1 MAIHLADETALLNQA
16 RVGDREAFGLL
27 VQQYYQNIFQ
37 LAFRITRNREDAE
50 DALQEAV
57 LKAQCNLGKFQG
69 NSRFSTWLARIAIN
83 EALIRLRSR
92 RTQREVSLDELSW
105 SDGVRWAPL
114 EAGAEICNPERRYA
128 EVELNERLGKALD
141 GLGPHLRTVFIL
153 RNVDGFSTAELAQ
166 MLGLSLAAI
175 KSRLLRARLKLRV
188 RFRRVLKPQSGE
200 STMLTR
206 EASA

>member
-50 DALQEAV
+50 GALQEAV

-92 RTQREVSLDELSW
+92 RTQREVSW
-105 SDGVRWAPL
+105 SDGVRWATL
-114 EAGAEICNPERRYA
+114 EAGAEICKPERRYA

>member
-128 EVELNERLGKALD
+128 E
-141 GLGPHLRTVFIL
+141 
-153 RNVDGFSTAELAQ
+153 LAQ

>member
-69 NSRFSTWLARIAIN
+69 NYASPRGLPESQSMRRSSGCDRGEPSAKCHWTNCPGLTECDGLRWRLAPKFAIRKD
-83 EALIRLRSR
+83 AMPKW
-92 RTQREVSLDELSW
+92 SLMSGL
-105 SDGVRWAPL
+105 
-114 EAGAEICNPERRYA
+114 ERRST
-128 EVELNERLGKALD
+128 VWV
-141 GLGPHLRTVFIL
+141 RT
-153 RNVDGFSTAELAQ
+153 
-166 MLGLSLAAI
+166 
-175 KSRLLRARLKLRV
+175 
-188 RFRRVLKPQSGE
+188 
-200 STMLTR
+200 
-206 EASA
+206 

>member
-1 MAIHLADETALLNQA
+1 MAAHLANETTLLNQA
-16 RVGDREAFGLL
+16 RVGDSEAFGLL
-27 VQQYYQNIFQ
+27 VQQYYQNVYR

-57 LKAQCNLGKFQG
+57 LKAQCNLCKFQG

-92 RTQREVSLDELSW
+92 RTQREVSWDELAW

-114 EAGAEICNPERRYA
+114 EARSEISNPEKRYA

-141 GLGPHLRTVFIL
+141 SLGPHLKTVFIL
-153 RNVDGFSTAELAQ
+153 RNIDGFSTAELAQ

-175 KSRLLRARLKLRV
+175 KSRLLRARLKLRG
-188 RFRRVLKPQSGE
+188 RFRKVLKPQSDE
-200 STMLTR
+200 TALLAR
-206 EASA
+206 QASA